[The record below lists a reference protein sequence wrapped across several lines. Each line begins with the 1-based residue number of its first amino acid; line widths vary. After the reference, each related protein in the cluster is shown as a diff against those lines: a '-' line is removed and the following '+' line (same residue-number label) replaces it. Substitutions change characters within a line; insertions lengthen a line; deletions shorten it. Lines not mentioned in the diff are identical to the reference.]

1 MIISKYSKVRCVS
14 RMSNNII
21 LNRIFTQSIFMDLIN
36 KNENSLYDT
45 CVRRYLRDTD
55 YLENNQL
62 LTKLYEFMKKNY
74 RNEYFYKNTLLNKLL
89 LGRHSLNTTTALSEI
104 PINKSKAD
112 FILINGKAIVYEIKT
127 ELDTL
132 DRLDS
137 QIRDYYKAFNH
148 VCVVTCESN
157 YKKLEELLND
167 SKVGI
172 CVLTN
177 RNTISTRKEST
188 EDNSNLDHSTIFKIL
203 RKSEFENILIEHYGY
218 IPKTSQVKF
227 YKECFK
233 LFLEMDINTVYKYF
247 VKQLKMRNKIELEE
261 YNKVPYELKFLMYFS
276 NYNKNNYSKLFNFLN
291 DKWGGS

>member
-1 MIISKYSKVRCVS
+1 
-14 RMSNNII
+14 MSNNII

>member
-1 MIISKYSKVRCVS
+1 
-14 RMSNNII
+14 MSNNII
-21 LNRIFTQSIFMDLIN
+21 LNRIFTQSIFMELIN
-36 KNENSLYDT
+36 NKENSLYDT
-45 CVRRYLRDTD
+45 CVRRYLRDAD
-55 YLENNQL
+55 QLENNQL
-62 LTKLYEFMKKNY
+62 VTRLYEFMKKKY

-127 ELDTL
+127 ELDTF

-137 QIRDYYKAFNH
+137 QISDYYKAFNH

-157 YKKLEELLND
+157 YNKLQELLND

-172 CVLTN
+172 CVLTD

-203 RKSEFENILIEHYGY
+203 RKSEFENVLIEHYGNL
-218 IPKTSQVKF
+218 PKTSQVKY

-233 LFLEMDINTVYKYF
+233 LFLEIDINTVYKYF
-247 VKQLKMRNKIELEE
+247 IKELKMRNKIELEE
-261 YNKVPYELKFLMYFS
+261 FKKVPYELKFLMYFS
-276 NYNKNNYSKLFNFLN
+276 NYNKNDYSKLFSFLN
-291 DKWGGS
+291 EKWRGN